1 MTRPTKDTLSKS
13 AKMTVGEAKSDAI
26 NRAAWSIIDQ
36 QKAATDAKTARLRLA
51 RLAREAAAD
60 KEGEATAPTARAAV
74 RKQASGR

>member
-1 MTRPTKDTLSKS
+1 MTSPTKDPLSKS

-26 NRAAWSIIDQ
+26 NRAAWTIIDQ

-51 RLAREAAAD
+51 RLAREAAD
-60 KEGEATAPTARAAV
+60 KEGEATAPAPRPAV

>member
-1 MTRPTKDTLSKS
+1 MTRPTKDTLFKS

-51 RLAREAAAD
+51 RLAREAAD
-60 KEGEATAPTARAAV
+60 KEGEATATTARAAV
-74 RKQASGR
+74 RKQALSR